1 MNSVGVLIKKT
12 MKPLSEYPRPQF
24 KRDSYICLNGTWEY
38 AIRKEETIPESFDG
52 EILVPYSP
60 EVEKSGVNKEVMP
73 DDYLFYR
80 LNYKIPKEFI
90 KDKVILH
97 FGAVDQIA
105 EVFINGQFA
114 IKHIGGFL
122 PFSVDIK
129 PFLKDNKVEI
139 ILRVVDT
146 TNASYHSSGKQSL
159 NPGGIWYK
167 PQSGIYMP
175 VWMES
180 VSNGYIESLKITP
193 DIDKKLVKISFKS
206 ANKSA
211 KLHLNGKIYD
221 VEADKENV
229 IEIDD
234 MKLWSPENPYLY
246 NFKITNDV
254 DEVESYFAMRKVS
267 LVKNDKNQLVI
278 ALNNKPYFMK
288 GVLDQGYYQ
297 DGLLT
302 PNSDEDYINDIK
314 LIKSLGFNVSRKHIK
329 IESLRWYYHCD
340 RLGLLVWQDFVNGC
354 TKYDFWLNQVPLFV
368 RYKISDHRYNK
379 FFRENEEGRKEAY
392 QEFLDTIDLL
402 YNSPSIVL
410 WTIFNEAWG
419 QFDAKEIYEKLKQV
433 DPTRLYDHA
442 SGWHDQGSSDVK
454 SMHIYKWKVKVPSKR
469 KIKNRAF
476 VCSECG
482 AYILDKRLKEAKKK
496 EGFIYLLFNNKE
508 DFQKEYE
515 RFIKEEIIPAKK
527 NGMSA
532 FIYTQASDVEEEM
545 NGFVSYDRK
554 EIKVDIDVIKKAND
568 SID

>member
-1 MNSVGVLIKKT
+1 MSQQ
-12 MKPLSEYPRPQF
+12 PLSEYPRPQF
-24 KRDSYICLNGTWEY
+24 KRDSYICLNGLWEY
-38 AIRKEETIPESFDG
+38 AIRGIESIPEVYDG
-52 EILVPYSP
+52 QILVPYSP
-60 EVEKSGVNKEVMP
+60 EVEKSGVNKIVNP
-73 DDYLFYR
+73 NDYLFYR
-80 LNYKIPKEFI
+80 LKYEIAKDFI

-105 EVFINGQFA
+105 EVFINGEFA

-122 PFSVDIK
+122 PFSLDIK
-129 PFLKDNKVEI
+129 PFLTDNKVEI
-139 ILRVVDT
+139 VLRVQDT
-146 TNASYHSSGKQSL
+146 TNSSYHSSGKQSL
-159 NPGGIWYK
+159 KPEGIWYK
-167 PQSGIYMP
+167 QQSGIYMP

-180 VSNGYIESLKITP
+180 VKEGYIEKLKITP
-193 DIDKKLVKISFKS
+193 NIDNSSVNIQFTSSIKE
-206 ANKSA
+206 A
-211 KLHLNGKIYD
+211 KLLLEGKETII
-221 VEADKENV
+221 EADKDNV
-229 IEIDD
+229 IKVDNPI
-234 MKLWSPENPYLY
+234 LWSPENPHLY
-246 NFKITNDV
+246 EFVISNEV
-254 DEVESYFAMRKVS
+254 DKVESYFAMRKVS
-267 LVKNDKNQLVI
+267 LIKNEKGKLVI
-278 ALNNKPYFMK
+278 ALNNKEYFMK

-302 PNSDEDYINDIK
+302 PNSDEDYINDIMLVK
-314 LIKSLGFNVSRKHIK
+314 NLGFNVSRKHIK

-368 RYKISDHRYNK
+368 RYKINDHKYKR

-392 QEFLDTIDLL
+392 QEFLETIDLL
-402 YNSPSIVL
+402 YNSPCIVL

-419 QFDAKEIYEKLKQV
+419 QFDAKEIYEKLKV
-433 DPTRLYDHA
+433 IDPTRLYDHA

-454 SMHIYKWKVKVPSKR
+454 SMHIYKWRVKVPSKR

-515 RFIKEEIIPAKK
+515 RFVKEEIVPAKN

-532 FIYTQASDVEEEM
+532 FIYTQLSDVEEEM

-554 EIKVDIDVIKKAND
+554 EIKVDIPKIKELND
-568 SID
+568 LI

>member
-1 MNSVGVLIKKT
+1 MSNQ
-12 MKPLSEYPRPQF
+12 PLSEYPRPQF
-24 KRDSYICLNGTWEY
+24 KRDSYICLNGYWEY
-38 AIRKEETIPESFDG
+38 AIRNTETIPDVFDG
-52 EILVPYSP
+52 QILVPYSP
-60 EVEKSGVNKEVMP
+60 ETEKSGVNKTITP
-73 DDYLFYR
+73 NDYLFYR
-80 LNYKIPKEFI
+80 LRYEIPQDFI

-105 EVFINGQFA
+105 ELFINGNFVM
-114 IKHIGGFL
+114 KHVGGFL
-122 PFSVDIK
+122 PFSCDIK
-129 PFLKDNKVEI
+129 PYLEDNKLEI
-139 ILRVVDT
+139 ILRVQDT
-146 TNASYHSSGKQSL
+146 TNSSYHSSGKQSL

-180 VSNGYIESLKITP
+180 VKFGYIEKIKITP
-193 DIDKKLVKISFKS
+193 DIDKNIVKLQFISDEKT
-206 ANKSA
+206 A
-211 KLHLNGKIYD
+211 KVELNGKIYD
-221 VEADKENV
+221 VKANEENIINIMWV
-229 IEIDD
+229 
-234 MKLWSPENPYLY
+234 KLWTPENPYLY
-246 NFKITNDV
+246 NFKIYNSV
-254 DEVESYFAMRKVS
+254 DKVESYFAMRKIS
-267 LVKNDKNQLVI
+267 LIKNKKGQFVI
-278 ALNNKPYFMK
+278 ALNNQEYFMK

-302 PNSDEDYINDIK
+302 PNSDQDYIDDIN

-368 RYKISDHRYNK
+368 RYKISDKKYKK
-379 FFRENEEGRKEAY
+379 FFRENEEGRKETY

-402 YNSPSIVL
+402 YNSPCIVL

-419 QFDAKEIYEKLKQV
+419 QFNAKEIYEKLKGI
-433 DPTRLYDHA
+433 DNTRLYDHA

-454 SMHIYKWKVKVPSKR
+454 SMHIYKWKVKVPSKH

-508 DFQKEYE
+508 DFQKEYV
-515 RFIKEEIIPAKK
+515 RFITQEIIRAKRA
-527 NGMSA
+527 GMSA
-532 FIYTQASDVEEEM
+532 FIYTQLSDVEEEM
-545 NGFVSYDRK
+545 NGFVTYDRK
-554 EIKVDIDVIKKAND
+554 EIKVDVEKIKEIND
-568 SID
+568 KI

>member
-1 MNSVGVLIKKT
+1 M
-12 MKPLSEYPRPQF
+12 MKQPLSEYPRPQL
-24 KRDSYICLNGTWEY
+24 KRDSYICLNGYWEY
-38 AIRKEETIPESFDG
+38 AIRTIESIPDVFDG
-52 EILVPYSP
+52 QILVPYSP
-60 EVEKSGVNKEVMP
+60 EVEKSGVNKVITP
-73 DDYLFYR
+73 KDYLFYR
-80 LNYKIPKEFI
+80 LNYEIPEGFV

-105 EVFINGQFA
+105 ELFINGKFVL
-114 IKHIGGFL
+114 KHIGGFL
-122 PFSVDIK
+122 PFSCDIK
-129 PFLKDNKVEI
+129 PYLEGNKLEI
-139 ILRVVDT
+139 ILRVQDT
-146 TNASYHSSGKQSL
+146 TNSSYHSSGKQAL

-180 VSNGYIESLKITP
+180 VREGFIEKLKITP
-193 DIDKKLVKISFKS
+193 DIDKKVVNLRFISSEKT
-206 ANKSA
+206 A
-211 KLHLNGKIYD
+211 KLELNGRILEVKANFDNI
-221 VEADKENV
+221 
-229 IEIDD
+229 IEIPD

-246 NFKITNDV
+246 EFKLSNDV
-254 DEVESYFAMRKVS
+254 DEISSYFAMRKIS
-267 LVKNDKNQLVI
+267 LVKNEKGMKII
-278 ALNNKPYFMK
+278 ALNNEPYFMK

-302 PNSDEDYINDIK
+302 PNSDEDYINDIN

-368 RYKISDHRYNK
+368 RYKISDKKYKK
-379 FFRENEEGRKEAY
+379 FFREDEEGRKEAY

-402 YNSPSIVL
+402 YNSPCIVL

-419 QFDAKEIYEKLKQV
+419 QFDAKEIYEKLKLI

-454 SMHIYKWKVKVPSKR
+454 SMHIYKWKVKVPNKG

-508 DFQKEYE
+508 DFQNEYV
-515 RFIKEEIIPAKK
+515 RFVTKEIIPAKRA
-527 NGMSA
+527 GMSA
-532 FIYTQASDVEEEM
+532 FIYTQLSDVEEEM

-554 EIKVDIDVIKKAND
+554 EIKVDIPKIKETND
-568 SID
+568 LI

>member
-1 MNSVGVLIKKT
+1 
-12 MKPLSEYPRPQF
+12 MKQPLSEYPRPQF
-24 KRDSYICLNGTWEY
+24 KRDSYICLNGYWEY
-38 AIRKEETIPESFDG
+38 AIRKEEIIPDSFDG
-52 EILVPYSP
+52 PILVPYSP
-60 EVEKSGVNKEVMP
+60 EVEKSGVNKVVMP

-80 LNYKIPKEFI
+80 LKTTIPSDFI
-90 KDKVILH
+90 KDKIILH

-129 PFLKDNKVEI
+129 PFLKDENLEI

-146 TNASYHSSGKQSL
+146 TNSSYHSSGKQSL
-159 NPGGIWYK
+159 TPGGIWYK

-180 VSNGYIESLKITP
+180 IKDGYIEQIKVTP
-193 DIDKKLVKISFKS
+193 DIDKKTLTLRFKS
-206 ANKSA
+206 QISTA
-211 KLHLNGKIYD
+211 KVQLNGKIYD
-221 VEADKENV
+221 VKANEDN
-229 IEIDD
+229 IINLDSQR
-234 MKLWSPENPYLY
+234 LWSPEDPYLY
-246 NFKITNDV
+246 EFKISNDV
-254 DEVESYFAMRKVS
+254 DEVSSYFAMRKIS
-267 LVKNDKNQLVI
+267 LIKNQEGRLVV
-278 ALNNKPYFMK
+278 ALNNKEYFMK

-354 TKYDFWLNQVPLFV
+354 TKYNFWLNQVPLFV
-368 RYKISDHRYNK
+368 RYKISDHHYKK
-379 FFRENEEGRKEAY
+379 FFRENEDGRKEAY

-402 YNSPSIVL
+402 YNSPCIVL

-419 QFDAKEIYEKLKQV
+419 QFDAKEIYEKLKEI
-433 DPTRLYDHA
+433 DPTRLFDHA
-442 SGWHDQGSSDVK
+442 SGWHDQGSSDFK

-469 KIKNRAF
+469 KIGNRAF
-476 VCSECG
+476 ICSECG

-496 EGFIYLLFNNKE
+496 DGFIYLLFNNKE

-515 RFIKEEIIPAKK
+515 SFIKEEIIPAKK

-532 FIYTQASDVEEEM
+532 FIYTQISDVEEEM

-554 EIKVDIDVIKKAND
+554 EIKVDIDKIKEVNEA
-568 SID
+568 I

>member
-1 MNSVGVLIKKT
+1 MNQNQK
-12 MKPLSEYPRPQF
+12 KPLSEYPRPQF
-24 KRDSYICLNGTWEY
+24 QRDSYLCLNGLWEY
-38 AIRKEETIPESFDG
+38 AIKKEETIPDVFDG
-52 EILVPYSP
+52 QILVPFSP
-60 EVEKSGVNKEVMP
+60 ETEVSGVNKTVMP

-80 LNYKIPKEFI
+80 LKTTIPEGFV

-129 PFLKDNKVEI
+129 PFLKDENIEI

-146 TNASYHSSGKQSL
+146 TNSSYHSSGKQSL

-180 VSNGYIESLKITP
+180 VSNGYFESLKITP
-193 DIDKKLVKISFKS
+193 NIDEKTVIIRFKS
-206 ANKSA
+206 EKYTA
-211 KLHLNGKIYD
+211 KVELNGKIYD
-221 VEADKENV
+221 VEADKDNV
-229 IEIDD
+229 IEIANPR
-234 MKLWSPENPYLY
+234 LWSPEDPYLY
-246 NFKITNDV
+246 EFKIYNEF
-254 DEVESYFAMRKVS
+254 DEVKSYFAMRKVS
-267 LVKNDKNQLVI
+267 LIKDEKGLLRI
-278 ALNNKPYFMK
+278 ALNNQPYFMK

-302 PNSDEDYINDIK
+302 PNSDEDYINDIM
-314 LIKSLGFNVSRKHIK
+314 LIKNLGFNVSRKHIK

-368 RYKISDHRYNK
+368 RYKINDHRYK
-379 FFRENEEGRKEAY
+379 AFFRENEEGRKEAY

-402 YNSPSIVL
+402 YNSPCIVL

-419 QFDAKEIYEKLKQV
+419 QFDAKEMFEKLKQV

-442 SGWHDQGSSDVK
+442 SGWHDQGIGDIK
-454 SMHIYKWKVKVPSKR
+454 SMHVYFKKVKLP
-469 KIKNRAF
+469 
-476 VCSECG
+476 
-482 AYILDKRLKEAKKK
+482 KK
-496 EGFIYLLFNNKE
+496 EGRCIILSEFGGLVLPIEGHIIKGNSVYHKCKSKE
-508 DFQKEYE
+508 DFLNRYKEM
-515 RFIKEEIIPAKK
+515 IKRDVVSNIPL
-527 NGMSA
+527 GLSA
-532 FIYTQASDVEEEM
+532 SIYTQLSDVEEET
-545 NGFVSYDRK
+545 NGFITYDR
-554 EIKVDIDVIKKAND
+554 EVIKVDAKDIKEIND
-568 SID
+568 RIHL

>member
-1 MNSVGVLIKKT
+1 MNNQ
-12 MKPLSEYPRPQF
+12 PLSEYPRPQF
-24 KRDSYICLNGTWEY
+24 KRDSYICLNGYWEY
-38 AIRKEETIPESFDG
+38 AIRTIESIPDVFDG
-52 EILVPYSP
+52 QILVPYSP
-60 EVEKSGVNKEVMP
+60 ETEKSGVNKTVTP
-73 DDYLFYR
+73 KDYLFYR
-80 LNYKIPKEFI
+80 LRYEIPQDFI

-105 EVFINGQFA
+105 ELFINGKFVM
-114 IKHIGGFL
+114 KHVGGFL
-122 PFSVDIK
+122 PFSCDIK
-129 PFLKDNKVEI
+129 PYLEDNKLEI
-139 ILRVVDT
+139 ILRIQDT
-146 TNASYHSSGKQSL
+146 TNSSYHSSGKQSL

-180 VSNGYIESLKITP
+180 VKLGYIEKIKITP
-193 DIDKKLVKISFKS
+193 DIDKNIVKLQFISDEKT
-206 ANKSA
+206 A
-211 KLHLNGKIYD
+211 KVELNGEIYD
-221 VEADKENV
+221 VKANEENIINIMWV
-229 IEIDD
+229 
-234 MKLWSPENPYLY
+234 KLWTPENPYLY
-246 NFKITNDV
+246 NFKIYNSV
-254 DEVESYFAMRKVS
+254 DKVESYFAMRKVS
-267 LVKNDKNQLVI
+267 LIKNKKGQFVI
-278 ALNNKPYFMK
+278 ALNNEESFMK

-302 PNSDEDYINDIK
+302 PNSDEDYINDIN

-368 RYKISDHRYNK
+368 RYKISDQKYKK
-379 FFRENEEGRKEAY
+379 FFRESEEGRRETY

-402 YNSPSIVL
+402 YNSPCIVL

-419 QFDAKEIYEKLKQV
+419 QFDAKEIYEKLKAI
-433 DPTRLYDHA
+433 DNTRLYDHA

-508 DFQKEYE
+508 DFQKEYV
-515 RFIKEEIIPAKK
+515 RFITQEIIPAKRA
-527 NGMSA
+527 GMSA
-532 FIYTQASDVEEEM
+532 FIYTQLSDVEEEM
-545 NGFVSYDRK
+545 NGFVTYDRK
-554 EIKVDIDVIKKAND
+554 EIKVDVDKIKEIND
-568 SID
+568 KI

>member
-1 MNSVGVLIKKT
+1 MNQI
-12 MKPLSEYPRPQF
+12 PLSEYPRPQL
-24 KRDSYICLNGTWEY
+24 KRDSYICLNGLWEY
-38 AIRKEETIPESFDG
+38 ALRKEEAIPTTFDG
-52 EILVPYSP
+52 QILVPYSP
-60 EVEKSGVNKEVMP
+60 EVEKSGVNKVVMP

-80 LNYKIPKEFI
+80 LSYEFPKGFI
-90 KDKVILH
+90 KDKAILH

-105 EVFINGQFA
+105 EVFVNGNLV
-114 IKHIGGFL
+114 IKHVGGFL
-122 PFSVDIK
+122 PFSADIK
-129 PFLKDNKVEI
+129 PFIKDNKIELV
-139 ILRVVDT
+139 LRVVDT
-146 TNASYHSSGKQSL
+146 TNASIHSSGKQSL

-180 VSNGYIESLKITP
+180 VSDGFIEKIKITP
-193 DIDKKLVKISFKS
+193 DIDKKQVKISFKS
-206 ANKSA
+206 TKKSA
-211 KLHLNGKIYD
+211 KLKLNDKLYD
-221 VEADKENV
+221 IFADEEN
-229 IEIDD
+229 IINIDNL
-234 MKLWSPENPYLY
+234 KLWSPENPYLY
-246 NFKITNDV
+246 EFKIINEV
-254 DEVESYFAMRKVS
+254 DEVSSYFAMRKIS
-267 LVKNDKNQLVI
+267 LIKDEKNRLVI

-297 DGLLT
+297 EGLLT

-368 RYKISDHRYNK
+368 RYRISDHRYKK
-379 FFRENEEGRKEAY
+379 FFREDEEGRKEAY

-402 YNSPSIVL
+402 YNSPCIVL

-433 DPTRLYDHA
+433 DSTRLYDHA

-454 SMHIYKWKVKVPSKR
+454 SMHIYKWKVKVPSKW
-469 KIKNRAF
+469 KLKNRAY

-508 DFQKEYE
+508 DFQKEYQ
-515 RFIKEEIIPAKK
+515 RFIKDEIIPAKK

-532 FIYTQASDVEEEM
+532 FIYTQISDVEEEM

-568 SID
+568 SIDED

>member
-1 MNSVGVLIKKT
+1 MEKEV
-12 MKPLSEYPRPQF
+12 LSEYPRPQLV
-24 KRDSYICLNGTWEY
+24 RDSYLCLNGLWEY
-38 AIRKEETIPESFDG
+38 AIRKEEAIPDVFDG
-52 EILVPYSP
+52 QILVPFSP
-60 EVEKSGVNKEVMP
+60 ETEKSLVNKTVNP
-73 DDYLFYR
+73 DDYLFYK
-80 LNYKIPKEFI
+80 LEFTLEDSFI

-105 EVFINGQFA
+105 ELFVNGQFVM
-114 IKHIGGFL
+114 KHIGGFL

-129 PFLKDNKVEI
+129 PYMKSNTVSF
-139 ILRVVDT
+139 ILRVQDT
-146 TNASYHSSGKQSL
+146 TNTSYHSSGKQSVK
-159 NPGGIWYK
+159 PEGIWYK
-167 PQSGIYMP
+167 AQSGIYMP
-175 VWMES
+175 VWIES
-180 VSNGYIESLKITP
+180 VNTGYIEKLKITP
-193 DIDKKLVKISFKS
+193 DIDKQVVKISFKS
-206 ANKSA
+206 SIKKAKIVFDNKE
-211 KLHLNGKIYD
+211 H
-221 VEADKENV
+221 EV
-229 IEIDD
+229 IEGQDNLIAVDN
-234 MKLWSPENPYLY
+234 MILWSPENPHLY
-246 NFKITNDV
+246 NFKIINEV
-254 DEVESYFAMRKVS
+254 DEVSSYFAMRKVS
-267 LVKNDKNQLVI
+267 LIKNKENKLVI
-278 ALNNKPYFMK
+278 ALNNKEYFMK

-314 LIKSLGFNVSRKHIK
+314 LVKSLGFNVSRKHIK

-368 RYKISDHRYNK
+368 RYRISDHRYKK
-379 FFRENEEGRKEAY
+379 FFRDNEEGRKEAY
-392 QEFLDTIDLL
+392 NEFLETIDLL
-402 YNSPSIVL
+402 YNSPCIIL

-419 QFDAKEIYEKLKQV
+419 QFDAKETYEKLKEI

-442 SGWHDQGSSDVK
+442 SGWHDQGSGDFK

-476 VCSECG
+476 ICSECG

-508 DFQKEYE
+508 DYQKEYL
-515 RFIKEEIIPAKK
+515 RFIKEEIIPSKK

-532 FIYTQASDVEEEM
+532 FIYTQLSDVEEEM

-568 SID
+568 SIDEC

>member
-1 MNSVGVLIKKT
+1 
-12 MKPLSEYPRPQF
+12 MKQTPLSEYPRPQF
-24 KRDSYICLNGTWEY
+24 KRDSYICLNGLWEY
-38 AIRKEETIPESFDG
+38 AIRGIESIPEVYDG

-60 EVEKSGVNKEVMP
+60 EVEKSGVNRVVNP
-73 DDYLFYR
+73 NDYLFYR
-80 LNYKIPKEFI
+80 LKYEIPKDFI

-97 FGAVDQIA
+97 FDAVDQIA
-105 EVFINGQFA
+105 EVFINGKFA
-114 IKHIGGFL
+114 IKHVGGFL
-122 PFSVDIK
+122 PFSLDIK
-129 PFLKDNKVEI
+129 PFLTDNNVEI
-139 ILRVVDT
+139 VLRVQDT
-146 TNASYHSSGKQSL
+146 TNSSYHSSGKQSL
-159 NPGGIWYK
+159 KPEGIWYK
-167 PQSGIYMP
+167 QQSGIYMP

-180 VSNGYIESLKITP
+180 VKEGYIEKLKITP
-193 DIDKKLVKISFKS
+193 DVDNSTVNIRFTSSIKTAIVL
-206 ANKSA
+206 
-211 KLHLNGKIYD
+211 LNGQEIT
-221 VEADKENV
+221 VETDKDNV
-229 IEIDD
+229 IKIDNPI
-234 MKLWSPENPYLY
+234 LWSPENPHLY
-246 NFKITNDV
+246 EFVISNEV
-254 DEVESYFAMRKVS
+254 DKVESYFAMRKVS
-267 LVKNDKNQLVI
+267 LIKNEKGKLVI
-278 ALNNKPYFMK
+278 ALNNKEYFMK

-302 PNSDEDYINDIK
+302 PNSDEDYINDIMLVK
-314 LIKSLGFNVSRKHIK
+314 NLGFNVSRKHIK

-368 RYKISDHRYNK
+368 RYKINDHKYKK
-379 FFRENEEGRKEAY
+379 FFRENEEGRKETY

-402 YNSPSIVL
+402 YNSPCIVL

-419 QFDAKEIYEKLKQV
+419 QFDAKEIYEKLKV
-433 DPTRLYDHA
+433 IDPTRLYDHA

-454 SMHIYKWKVKVPSKR
+454 SMHIYKWKIKVPSKR

-515 RFIKEEIIPAKK
+515 RFIKEEIVPAKN

-532 FIYTQASDVEEEM
+532 FIYTQLSDVEEEM

-554 EIKVDIDVIKKAND
+554 EIKVDIPKIKELND
-568 SID
+568 LI

>member
-1 MNSVGVLIKKT
+1 MNNQ
-12 MKPLSEYPRPQF
+12 PLSEYPRPQF
-24 KRDSYICLNGTWEY
+24 KRDSYICLNGYWEY
-38 AIRKEETIPESFDG
+38 AIRTIESIPDVFDG
-52 EILVPYSP
+52 QILVPYSP
-60 EVEKSGVNKEVMP
+60 ETEKSGVNKIITP
-73 DDYLFYR
+73 KDYLFYR
-80 LNYKIPKEFI
+80 LRYEIPQDFI

-105 EVFINGQFA
+105 ELFINGKFVM
-114 IKHIGGFL
+114 KHVGGFL
-122 PFSVDIK
+122 PFSCDIK
-129 PFLKDNKVEI
+129 PYLEDNKLEI
-139 ILRVVDT
+139 ILRIQDT
-146 TNASYHSSGKQSL
+146 TNSSYHSSGKQSL

-180 VSNGYIESLKITP
+180 VKLGYIEKIKITP
-193 DIDKKLVKISFKS
+193 DIDKNIVKLQFISNEKT
-206 ANKSA
+206 A
-211 KLHLNGKIYD
+211 KVELNGEIYD
-221 VEADKENV
+221 VKANEENIINIMWV
-229 IEIDD
+229 
-234 MKLWSPENPYLY
+234 KLWTPENPYLY
-246 NFKITNDV
+246 NFKIYNCV
-254 DEVESYFAMRKVS
+254 DKVESYFAMRKVS
-267 LVKNDKNQLVI
+267 LIKNKKGQFVI
-278 ALNNKPYFMK
+278 ALNNEEYFMK

-302 PNSDEDYINDIK
+302 PNTDEDYINDIN

-368 RYKISDHRYNK
+368 RYKISDKKYKK
-379 FFRENEEGRKEAY
+379 FFRENEEGRKETY

-402 YNSPSIVL
+402 YNSPCIVL

-419 QFDAKEIYEKLKQV
+419 QFDAKEIYEKLKEV
-433 DPTRLYDHA
+433 DNTRLYDHA

-469 KIKNRAF
+469 KIKNRAY

-508 DFQKEYE
+508 DFQKEYV
-515 RFIKEEIIPAKK
+515 RFITQEIIPAKRA
-527 NGMSA
+527 GMSA
-532 FIYTQASDVEEEM
+532 FIYTQLSDVEEEM

-554 EIKVDIDVIKKAND
+554 EIKVDVEKIKEIND
-568 SID
+568 RI

>member
-1 MNSVGVLIKKT
+1 MSQQ
-12 MKPLSEYPRPQF
+12 PLSEYPRPQL
-24 KRDSYICLNGTWEY
+24 KRDSYICLNGYWEY
-38 AIRKEETIPESFDG
+38 AIKQSEEIPSVFDG
-52 EILVPYSP
+52 QILVPYSP
-60 EVEKSGVNKEVMP
+60 EVDKSGVNKKVMP
-73 DDYLFYR
+73 EDYLFYR
-80 LNYKIPKEFI
+80 LKYEIPKDFI

-105 EVFINGQFA
+105 EVFINGRFA
-114 IKHIGGFL
+114 IKHVGGFL
-122 PFSVDIK
+122 PFSIDIK
-129 PFLKDNKVEI
+129 PFLKDNSVEI
-139 ILRVVDT
+139 IMRVQDT
-146 TNASYHSSGKQSL
+146 TNSSYHSSGKQSL

-167 PQSGIYMP
+167 QQSGIYMP

-180 VSNGYIESLKITP
+180 VKEGYIENLKITP
-193 DIDKKLVKISFKS
+193 DIDNNTVNIRFTSSIKTAKI
-206 ANKSA
+206 
-211 KLHLNGKIYD
+211 LLEGKEII
-221 VEADKENV
+221 VEADVDNIIK
-229 IEIDD
+229 IDNPI
-234 MKLWSPENPYLY
+234 LWSPENPHLY
-246 NFKITNDV
+246 EFVISNEV
-254 DEVESYFAMRKVS
+254 DKVESYFAMRKVS
-267 LVKNDKNQLVI
+267 LIKNEKGKLLI

-302 PNSDEDYINDIK
+302 PNSDEDYINDIMLVK
-314 LIKSLGFNVSRKHIK
+314 NLGFNVSRKHIK

-368 RYKISDHRYNK
+368 RYKINDHRYKK

-402 YNSPSIVL
+402 YNSPCIVL

-419 QFDAKEIYEKLKQV
+419 QFDAKDIYKKLKEV

-454 SMHIYKWKVKVPSKR
+454 SMHIYKWKVKVPSR
-469 KIKNRAF
+469 RSIKNRAF

-508 DFQKEYE
+508 DFQKEYI
-515 RFIKEEIIPAKK
+515 RFINEEIIPAKK

-532 FIYTQASDVEEEM
+532 FIYTQLSDVEEEM
-545 NGFVSYDRK
+545 NGFISYDRR
-554 EIKVDIDVIKKAND
+554 EIKVDTDIIKQINET
-568 SID
+568 I

>member
-1 MNSVGVLIKKT
+1 MIK
-12 MKPLSEYPRPQF
+12 PFGEYPRPQL
-24 KRDSYICLNGTWEY
+24 KRDSYICLNGYWEY
-38 AIRKEETIPESFDG
+38 AIRTIERIPDVFDG
-52 EILVPYSP
+52 QILVPFSP
-60 EVEKSGVNKEVMP
+60 EVEKSGVNKVIAP
-73 DDYLFYR
+73 KDYLFYR
-80 LNYKIPKEFI
+80 LKYEIPKDFI

-105 EVFINGQFA
+105 ELFINGKFVL
-114 IKHIGGFL
+114 KHVGGFL
-122 PFSVDIK
+122 PFSCDIK
-129 PFLKDNKVEI
+129 PYLEDNKLEI
-139 ILRVVDT
+139 ILRVQDT
-146 TNASYHSSGKQSL
+146 TNSSYHSSGKQSL

-180 VSNGYIESLKITP
+180 VKEGFIEKIKITP
-193 DIDKKLVKISFKS
+193 DIDKKVVNLRFISSEKT
-206 ANKSA
+206 A
-211 KLHLNGKIYD
+211 KLELNGRILEVK
-221 VEADKENV
+221 ADFDNF
-229 IEIDD
+229 IEIPD

-246 NFKITNDV
+246 EFKLSNSV
-254 DEVESYFAMRKVS
+254 DEISSYFAMRKIS
-267 LVKNDKNQLVI
+267 LIKNEKGMQII
-278 ALNNKPYFMK
+278 ALNNEPYFMK

-302 PNSDEDYINDIK
+302 PNSDEDYINDIN

-368 RYKISDHRYNK
+368 RYKISDKKYKK

-402 YNSPSIVL
+402 YNSPCIVL

-419 QFDAKEIYEKLKQV
+419 QFDAKEIYEKLKVV

-454 SMHIYKWKVKVPSKR
+454 SMHIYKWKVKVPSKH

-508 DFQKEYE
+508 DFQNEYV
-515 RFIKEEIIPAKK
+515 RFITKEIAPAKRA
-527 NGMSA
+527 GMSA
-532 FIYTQASDVEEEM
+532 FIYTQLSDVEEEM

-554 EIKVDIDVIKKAND
+554 EIKVDIPTIAKINNE
-568 SID
+568 I

>member
-1 MNSVGVLIKKT
+1 MKT
-12 MKPLSEYPRPQF
+12 LPLSEYPRPQF
-24 KRDSYICLNGTWEY
+24 KRDSYICLNGYWEY
-38 AIRKEETIPESFDG
+38 AIRKEEAIPNTFDG
-52 EILVPYSP
+52 QILVPYSP
-60 EVEKSGVNKEVMP
+60 EVSKSEVNKVVMP

-80 LNYKIPKEFI
+80 LNYGIPKEFI

-105 EVFINGQFA
+105 EVFINGQLA

-122 PFSVDIK
+122 PFEVDIK

-146 TNASYHSSGKQSL
+146 TNGSYHSSGKQSL

-175 VWMES
+175 VWLES
-180 VSNGYIESLKITP
+180 VSNGFIESLKITP
-193 DIDKKLVKISFKS
+193 DIDKKQVILRFKS
-206 ANKSA
+206 VNKSA
-211 KLHLNGKIYD
+211 KLELNGKIYD
-221 VEADKENV
+221 ISADEEN
-229 IEIDD
+229 IIKIDD
-234 MKLWSPENPYLY
+234 LKFWSPESPYLY
-246 NFKITNDV
+246 EFKISNDV
-254 DEVESYFAMRKVS
+254 DEVSSYFAMRKIS
-267 LVKNDKNQLVI
+267 LVKDENNRLVI
-278 ALNNKPYFMK
+278 ALNNQPYFMK

-368 RYKISDHRYNK
+368 RYKISDHRYKK

-402 YNSPSIVL
+402 YNSPCIVL

-419 QFDAKEIYEKLKQV
+419 QFDAKEIYENLKQV

-454 SMHIYKWKVKVPSKR
+454 SMHIYKWKVKVPAKR
-469 KIKNRAF
+469 KIKDRAF

-515 RFIKEEIIPAKK
+515 RFIKEEIKPAKK

-532 FIYTQASDVEEEM
+532 FIYTQISDVEEEM
-545 NGFVSYDRK
+545 NGFITYDRK
-554 EIKVDIDVIKKAND
+554 EIKVDIDTIKKAND
-568 SID
+568 SINED

>member
-1 MNSVGVLIKKT
+1 
-12 MKPLSEYPRPQF
+12 MKQPLSEYPRPQF
-24 KRDSYICLNGTWEY
+24 KRDSYLCLNGYWEY
-38 AIRKEETIPESFDG
+38 AIRKEDTIPDSFDG
-52 EILVPYSP
+52 QILVPYSP
-60 EVEKSGVNKEVMP
+60 EVEKSGVNKTVMP

-80 LNYKIPKEFI
+80 LKTTIPSDFI

-129 PFLKDNKVEI
+129 PFLKDENVEI
-139 ILRVVDT
+139 VLRVVDT
-146 TNASYHSSGKQSL
+146 TNTSYHSSGKQSL
-159 NPGGIWYK
+159 KPGGIWYK
-167 PQSGIYMP
+167 AQSGIYMP

-180 VSNGYIESLKITP
+180 VKNGYIESLKITP
-193 DIDKKLVKISFKS
+193 NIDESTITVRFKS
-206 ANKSA
+206 EIKEA
-211 KLHLNGKIYD
+211 KLQLNYKVYD
-221 VEADKENV
+221 VEADKDNV
-229 IEIDD
+229 IEIEDP
-234 MKLWSPENPYLY
+234 KLWSPESPTLY
-246 NFKITNDV
+246 EFTISNKV
-254 DEVESYFAMRKVS
+254 DEVSSYFAMRKIS
-267 LVKNDKNQLVI
+267 LVKNKEGKIVI
-278 ALNNKPYFMK
+278 ALNNQEYFMK

-302 PNSDEDYINDIK
+302 PNSDEDYINDIN

-354 TKYDFWLNQVPLFV
+354 TKYNFWLNQVPLFV
-368 RYKISDHRYNK
+368 RYKISDKKHK
-379 FFRENEEGRKEAY
+379 AFFREDEEGRKEAY

-402 YNSPSIVL
+402 YNSPCIVL

-419 QFDAKEIYEKLKQV
+419 QFDSKEIYEKLKV
-433 DPTRLYDHA
+433 IDPTRLYDHA
-442 SGWHDQGSSDVK
+442 SGWHDQGSGDFK
-454 SMHIYKWKVKVPSKR
+454 SMHIYKWEVKVPSKR
-469 KIKNRAF
+469 KIGERAF
-476 VCSECG
+476 ICSECG
-482 AYILDKRLKEAKKK
+482 TYILDKRLKEAKKK

-515 RFIKEEIIPAKK
+515 RFIKEEIIPAKN

-532 FIYTQASDVEEEM
+532 FIYTQISDVEEEM

-554 EIKVDIDVIKKAND
+554 EIKVDIDKIKEINEA
-568 SID
+568 I

>member
-1 MNSVGVLIKKT
+1 MN
-12 MKPLSEYPRPQF
+12 KPLSEYPRPQF
-24 KRDSYICLNGTWEY
+24 KRDSYICLNGIWEY
-38 AIRKEETIPESFDG
+38 AIRKEEAIPDIFDG

-60 EVEKSGVNKEVMP
+60 ETEKSGVNKIVMP

-80 LNYKIPKEFI
+80 LKTTIPSDFI

-129 PFLKDNKVEI
+129 PFLKDKNLEI
-139 ILRVVDT
+139 IVRVQDT
-146 TNASYHSSGKQSL
+146 TNTSYHSSGKQSL
-159 NPGGIWYK
+159 KPGGIWYK

-180 VSNGYIESLKITP
+180 VKSGYIESLKITP
-193 DIDKKLVKISFKS
+193 NIDENTVTIYFKS
-206 ANKSA
+206 EIKTA
-211 KLHLNGKIYD
+211 KVKLNYKIYD
-221 VEADKENV
+221 VEAFENNV
-229 IEIDD
+229 IKIEDP
-234 MKLWSPENPYLY
+234 KPWSPESPYLY
-246 NFKITNDV
+246 EFKIFNDV
-254 DEVESYFAMRKVS
+254 DEVSSYFAMRKIS
-267 LVKNDKNQLVI
+267 LIKNKDNMLVI
-278 ALNNKPYFMK
+278 ALNNKEYFMK

-297 DGLLT
+297 DGWLT
-302 PNSDEDYINDIK
+302 PNSDEDYINDIN

-354 TKYDFWLNQVPLFV
+354 TKYNFWLNQVPLFV
-368 RYKISDHRYNK
+368 RYKISDTKHK
-379 FFRENEEGRKEAY
+379 QFFREDEEGRKEAY
-392 QEFLDTIDLL
+392 QEFLSSIDLL
-402 YNSPSIVL
+402 YNSPCIVL

-419 QFDAKEIYEKLKQV
+419 QFDSKEIYEKLRQI

-442 SGWHDQGSSDVK
+442 SGWHDQGSGDFK
-454 SMHIYKWKVKVPSKR
+454 SMHIYKWKVKVPNKR
-469 KIKNRAF
+469 KIGNRAF
-476 VCSECG
+476 ICSECG

-515 RFIKEEIIPAKK
+515 RFIKEEIIPAKN

-532 FIYTQASDVEEEM
+532 FIYTQISDVEEEM
-545 NGFVSYDRK
+545 NGFVTYDRK
-554 EIKVDIDVIKKAND
+554 EIKVDIDRIKEIND
-568 SID
+568 LI